1 MCTCML
7 PIAQLKEEVA
17 KVMGPEA
24 PVESQCLIFAGKI
37 LKDDQSVESQAVK
50 DGVTIHLVIR
60 SNKVRDDFPFDS
72 VSHRISVYGQSLWLG
87 ERIASYPGSN

>member
-1 MCTCML
+1 MMD
-7 PIAQLKEEVA
+7 
-17 KVMGPEA
+17 PEA

-60 SNKVRDDFPFDS
+60 STNKV
-72 VSHRISVYGQSLWLG
+72 L
-87 ERIASYPGSN
+87 

>member
-1 MCTCML
+1 MYYHRALRAVTVAMQLCLFLCVY
-7 PIAQLKEEVA
+7 IQLKEEVA

-60 SNKVRDDFPFDS
+60 SNKV
-72 VSHRISVYGQSLWLG
+72 
-87 ERIASYPGSN
+87 GSPNIHWYIL